1 MKQAVIHLYE
11 LLDGIDFKL
20 VAQVH
25 DEWQIE
31 CRPEDAEH
39 VGKCAVQAIIQAGE
53 TFNLNCPLDGEYRIG
68 NNWAETH

>member
-11 LLDGIDFKL
+11 LLEHVDFKL

-31 CRPEDAEH
+31 CHPEDAEY
-39 VGKCAVQAIIQAGE
+39 VGKAAVKAIIQAGE

-68 NNWAETH
+68 SNWAETH